1 MTKYDLVQA
10 TSKKFK
16 ITQVEAEDII
26 DFVYGS
32 IISSIRKGERVIIP
46 GLGVFGVKERK
57 AKKAR
62 NPRTGEEV
70 VIPKR
75 KVVVF
80 RAAKSLKEAVN
91 KK

>member
-1 MTKYDLVQA
+1 MTKFELI
-10 TSKKFK
+10 SKTAEKAG
-16 ITQVEAEDII
+16 ITKAAAERAVNAAIEAVVEAL
-26 DFVYGS
+26 S
-32 IISSIRKGERVIIP
+32 KGERVIIP

>member
-1 MTKYDLVQA
+1 MTKFDLVQA
-10 TSKKFK
+10 TAKKFK
-16 ITQVEAEDII
+16 ITQVQAEDII

-70 VIPKR
+70 QIPKR

>member
-1 MTKYDLVQA
+1 MTKFDLVQA
-10 TSKKFK
+10 TAKKFK
-16 ITQVEAEDII
+16 ITLSQADDIVSYI
-26 DFVYGS
+26 YETIAKTIAS
-32 IISSIRKGERVIIP
+32 GERVIIP

-70 VIPKR
+70 VVPKR